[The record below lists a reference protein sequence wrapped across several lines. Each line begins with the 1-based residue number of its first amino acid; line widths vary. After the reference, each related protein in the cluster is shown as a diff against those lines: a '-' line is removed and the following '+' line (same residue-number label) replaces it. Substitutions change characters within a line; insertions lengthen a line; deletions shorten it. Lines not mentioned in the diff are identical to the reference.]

1 MSPSSRRDAPRR
13 ASPRVSR
20 GPRVDVRLGPRA
32 RASLASSA
40 RLARAARLLARAA
53 RTPRATAR
61 GGGDAFDRLVRAQPP
76 ELLASTHAS
85 ARLEALDAFW
95 RARGVRERA
104 WAASASSRTP
114 PRTTGA
120 RTSCTATPPG
130 SPSRWIASRA
140 TFLARVD
147 AAAMCWKAPGI
158 LRLPPKHVAAQLV
171 SLRWALP
178 DLDVPKIV
186 EAQPGLLLRDVGAC
200 AAAALLRREFPLVDA
215 VAVVETEPG
224 VLAEECDVRAR
235 IERLREARANGRLSP
250 SAEMF
255 YDGEGLGCANPALF
269 AKSLPRGIEEQ
280 GGGVRVRPE
289 VRLKTRQDYGY
300 ICELGEGTRV

>member
-32 RASLASSA
+32 RASSLRPRASPARLASSA
-40 RLARAARLLARAA
+40 RRPDAARDRARGRRVRPAGARAA
-53 RTPRATAR
+53 
-61 GGGDAFDRLVRAQPP
+61 P

-104 WAASASSRTP
+104 YRERLLA
-114 PRTTGA
+114 
-120 RTSCTATPPG
+120 
-130 SPSRWIASRA
+130 RA
-140 TFLARVD
+140 TEDDGREDELYGDPARLAVALDRLQSYFPRAVD
-147 AAAMCWKAPGI
+147 VAAMCWKAPGI

-200 AAAALLRREFPLVDA
+200 AEAVALLRREFPLVDA

-269 AKSLPRGIEEQ
+269 AKVFLEESRSKAEAYECDQ
-280 GGGVRVRPE
+280 RCG
-289 VRLKTRQDYGY
+289 
-300 ICELGEGTRV
+300 